1 MNSYNYLDTL
11 NFHRLP
17 GKTEFHQLKGNLVAQ
32 RQTNELTHDRPA
44 ILQESTAL
52 LQKIARACD
61 AFFLLRPTLF
71 FPVWTIYASGY
82 FTGQHF
88 FGDMAI
94 MDRSLGKFW
103 PVVVGAALTLLMG
116 SAFVINQ
123 MVDAAIDRKNNK
135 LFLIANGHVSEKH
148 AKIEAGVLAGIGLLT
163 GFIHSVQT
171 GLIFVTIFLITGVFY
186 SMRPFKWK
194 DRALRGL
201 LLNALGALTI
211 FCAGWQTGTVLIADV
226 WVYAMPYIAAVS
238 GVYVYT
244 TLLDI
249 KGDSLYGKTTFA
261 VDYGETITIYVGAAL
276 GMFAFVSAWLLQDPL
291 IFYPA
296 LFATPLFLITAFRQT
311 QRNADRAI
319 KYPILFLALA
329 ICYKLPVFFA
339 LIFVTY
345 YFSKFYYYYR
355 FGLRYPKLEAEQE

>member
-1 MNSYNYLDTL
+1 MSQVQKKELIQEPPAFL
-11 NFHRLP
+11 
-17 GKTEFHQLKGNLVAQ
+17 QQGN
-32 RQTNELTHDRPA
+32 
-44 ILQESTAL
+44 AL
-52 LQKIARACD
+52 LQKIAKACD
-61 AFFLLRPTLF
+61 YFFLLRPTLF
-71 FPVWTIYASGY
+71 FPVWTIYTAGY

-103 PVVVGAALTLLMG
+103 PVAIGAALTLLMG
-116 SAFVINQ
+116 SVFIINQ
-123 MVDAAIDRKNNK
+123 LIDAAIDRKNNK
-135 LFLIANGHVSEKH
+135 LFLIANGHISEKH
-148 AKIEAGVLAGIGLLT
+148 AKIEAGLLAGIGLLT

-171 GLIFVTIFLITGVFY
+171 GVIFAAIFLITGVFY

-201 LLNALGALTI
+201 LLNALGALMI
-211 FCAGWQTGTVLIADV
+211 FCAGWQSGTVLIADV
-226 WVYAMPYIAAVS
+226 WVYAIPYIAAVS
-238 GVYVYT
+238 GVYIYT

-276 GMFAFVSAWLLQDPL
+276 GVFALVSAWLLLDPL

-296 LFATPLFLITAFRQT
+296 LFAAPLFLITSFRQT

-329 ICYKLPVFFA
+329 ISYKLPPFFVV
-339 LIFVTY
+339 IFVTY
-345 YFSKFYYYYR
+345 YFSKFYYFYR
-355 FGLRYPKLEAEQE
+355 FGMRYPRFETEQDEKAG